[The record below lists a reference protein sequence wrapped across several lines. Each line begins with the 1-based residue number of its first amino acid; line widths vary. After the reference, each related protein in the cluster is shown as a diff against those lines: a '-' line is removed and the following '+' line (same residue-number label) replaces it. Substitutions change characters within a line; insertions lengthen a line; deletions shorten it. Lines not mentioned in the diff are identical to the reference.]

1 MLEYTRGIEEVADQF
16 RGMPL
21 EVEKILD
28 EGYGHRPYVTLKA
41 HRIRR

>member
-1 MLEYTRGIEEVADQF
+1 MLECMRGTEEVVDQF
-16 RGMPL
+16 RGMRL
-21 EVEKILD
+21 ELEKILD